1 MPLIPLI
8 PSCRLISK
16 LKLTTSLAKFHKLQH
31 FWSKAIYIQIWNTP
45 KNPRTCTHISHA
57 NALDVLQRTWDYQ
70 GEAAKNLPEQ
80 TSSFCHVLNLSSQS
94 SGRVLRHRN
103 RHRKTKKKTK
113 KINKRSKKL
122 SWDEMLNKTER
133 QAKQCGY
140 LEQYKYLPSVWA
152 WPKNFDCGSSCKR
165 IWISWISCS

>member
-16 LKLTTSLAKFHKLQH
+16 LKLTTSLAKFHKLQL

-103 RHRKTKKKTK
+103 RHRKTKKKNK
-113 KINKRSKKL
+113 KNKQKVK
-122 SWDEMLNKTER
+122 KTELR
-133 QAKQCGY
+133 WDAKQNRKASKTMRLFGAV
-140 LEQYKYLPSVWA
+140 QV
-152 WPKNFDCGSSCKR
+152 SSICVGLAQKL
-165 IWISWISCS
+165 WLWFEL